1 MTFWRAVA
9 GVEAVFLLLLAWVL
23 WRTLDIVAAQRR
35 QLAELAV
42 TLRLYREQRTDSDRQ
57 VRELLGQNE
66 RLARHLIDRAADL
79 PAGAGKAGPGSVW
92 IPPTRFSE
100 ARES

>member
-1 MTFWRAVA
+1 MTFWRAIA
-9 GVEAVFLLLLAWVL
+9 GAEAGLLLILAWAL
-23 WRTLDIVAAQRR
+23 WRARNIITAQRR
-35 QLAELAV
+35 QIADLAV
-42 TLRLYREQRTDSDRQ
+42 TVRLYRECRTDSDRQ
-57 VRELLGQNE
+57 IRELLGQNE
-66 RLARHLIDRAADL
+66 SLARHLIDRAADL